1 MVKVSVITAVFNRV
15 GTIAQALASVR
26 SQSWPQIEHIV
37 IDGGS
42 TDGTLE
48 VLRAHAAD
56 LAAWVSEP
64 DGGLY
69 DALNKGLARAT
80 GDVIGFLHADDVYAT
95 PDALAH
101 VARAFEDPQVDAVYG
116 DLVYTRKD
124 DATRVV
130 RYWRAGGFTPGQMGR
145 GWMPPHPTF
154 YARRSVY
161 ERLGGFDTRLRIS
174 ADYDSLW
181 RFLGNGGV
189 RPAYVPQVLVRMRLG
204 GASNASLRA
213 VLRKSSEDLEV
224 LRRHGLGGLAGW
236 HALVRKN
243 VVKLPQFVAR
253 VPDGQ
258 A

>member
-15 GTIAQALASVR
+15 ETIAQALASVR
-26 SQSWPQIEHIV
+26 SQSWPQVEHIV

-48 VLRAHAAD
+48 VLRAHAGD

-69 DALNKGLARAT
+69 DALNKGLARAS
-80 GDVIGFLHADDVYAT
+80 GDVIGFLHADDVYAG
-95 PDALAH
+95 PEVLAR
-101 VARAFEDPQVDAVYG
+101 VARMFDDPQIDAVYG
-116 DLVYTRKD
+116 DLVYTRRD
-124 DATRVV
+124 DVTRVV
-130 RYWRAGGFTPGQMGR
+130 RYWRAGDFTPGQMGR

-174 ADYDSLW
+174 ADYESLW
-181 RFLGNGGV
+181 RFLGKGGV
-189 RPAYVPQVLVRMRLG
+189 RPAYLPEVLVRMRLG
-204 GASNASLRA
+204 GASNASVRA
-213 VLRKSSEDLEV
+213 LLRKSSEDLHV

-243 VVKLPQFVAR
+243 MVKLPQFVAR
-253 VPDGQ
+253 APDGGL
-258 A
+258 